1 MAAVS
6 NKKDVAV
13 RRASPAKR
21 VAAARRDISDELLE
35 SLQEAVDIIAG
46 TKAPARFHPA
56 PAAVDVRAIRR
67 KLGLSQPGFASRFG
81 FTLAT
86 VRDWEQGRRR
96 PEQAARTLLLVID
109 RNPQAVTDVLE
120 TAS

>member
-1 MAAVS
+1 MAAASMKKVAS
-6 NKKDVAV
+6 PGGHARQTQATRKDV
-13 RRASPAKR
+13 
-21 VAAARRDISDELLE
+21 SDELLD
-35 SLQEAVDIIAG
+35 SLQEAVGIVAG
-46 TKAPARFHPA
+46 TQAPARLHAA

-81 FTLAT
+81 FALAT

-109 RNPQAVTDVLE
+109 RNPQAVTEALE
-120 TAS
+120 MAF